1 MPKLVPEE
9 PGKRGE
15 AIDCPIN
22 LSVQSLRERGRKR
35 EKPQDRSAAR
45 RRVPTHGGAASIG
58 SLKGAWQFF
67 ITKSILSDPSSKLLC
82 FSYARNVAIRSA
94 TGYCDIQQLSYIN
107 SSSTSRAK
115 SNRMSTRICGD
126 DARRRPASYTVI
138 VSATQPDTAPPT
150 PRPVSGPDS
159 FCQSS

>member
-9 PGKRGE
+9 AGKRGE

-58 SLKGAWQFF
+58 SERRMVVFYNEIDL
-67 ITKSILSDPSSKLLC
+67 IESK
-82 FSYARNVAIRSA
+82 
-94 TGYCDIQQLSYIN
+94 
-107 SSSTSRAK
+107 
-115 SNRMSTRICGD
+115 
-126 DARRRPASYTVI
+126 
-138 VSATQPDTAPPT
+138 
-150 PRPVSGPDS
+150 
-159 FCQSS
+159 